1 MLSILSLVLILVE
14 NTLPLDGVLLLTALP
29 FLSYTIKRK
38 GSVFF
43 LLFTYILI
51 AVQTDNYFYIFL
63 VILIYTILN
72 KIVLSVMDY
81 NKKTIIYILILQI
94 IFYSLLT
101 FKIFKLEYLV
111 FNILGFI
118 FWNYIYTKYIELK
131 GK

>member
-14 NTLPLDGVLLLTALP
+14 NSLPLDGVLLLTALP